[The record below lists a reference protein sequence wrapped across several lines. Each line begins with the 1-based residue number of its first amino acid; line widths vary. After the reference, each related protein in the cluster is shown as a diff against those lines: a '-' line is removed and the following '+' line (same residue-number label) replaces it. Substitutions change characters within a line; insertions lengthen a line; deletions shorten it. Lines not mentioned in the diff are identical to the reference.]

1 MSLFCLR
8 INEGFYILLG
18 GLFKLEFSPLT
29 FTFAFKFWLAFS
41 VLMFDEYFGLGIVSS
56 TEITTDFG
64 GGFDPS
70 CFYSEKALL

>member
-1 MSLFCLR
+1 MTLFLFSFR
-8 INEGFYILLG
+8 INEGFYRLLG

-29 FTFAFKFWLAFS
+29 FTFPFKFWFGFS

-64 GGFDPS
+64 GRFNPS
-70 CFYSEKALL
+70 CF